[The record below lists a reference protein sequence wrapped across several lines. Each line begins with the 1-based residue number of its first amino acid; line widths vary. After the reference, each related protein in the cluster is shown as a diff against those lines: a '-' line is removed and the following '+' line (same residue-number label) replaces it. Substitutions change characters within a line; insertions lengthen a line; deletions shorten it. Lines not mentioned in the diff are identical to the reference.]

1 MRQPPPVSVR
11 CSGGRPWQVLN
22 PGLAALAAASLAAW
36 IAGHAD
42 ASVAT
47 TLLAAAVAGGLAARA
62 ASRSLPSPVELAWD
76 GQAWTA
82 GGARGTPGTLDIAVD
97 AGPWMLLRLHPAAG
111 GRTRWLPVSAAEA
124 GAAWHALRV
133 AAFATAGR
141 EGDALAAAATGARPP
156 GR

>member
-22 PGLAALAAASLAAW
+22 LGLAALAAASLAAW

-42 ASVAT
+42 ASAAT
-47 TLLAAAVAGGLAARA
+47 VLLAAAAAGGLAAWA

-82 GGARGTPGTLDIAVD
+82 GGAPGTLDIAVD

-133 AAFATAGR
+133 AAYATAGR
-141 EGDALAAAATGARPP
+141 EGDDLVAAATGAKPP